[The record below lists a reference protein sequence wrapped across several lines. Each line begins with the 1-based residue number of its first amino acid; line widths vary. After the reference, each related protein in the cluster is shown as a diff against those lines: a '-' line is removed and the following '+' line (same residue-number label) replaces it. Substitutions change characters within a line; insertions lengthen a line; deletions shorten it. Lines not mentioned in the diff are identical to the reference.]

1 MPRELRVYERPA
13 LERPVLIG
21 AFRGWNDGGQAATL
35 AVGYLA
41 RLWEARKFADID
53 PEHFVDFQATRPNVS
68 LEEGRTR
75 RIEWPE
81 NAFFRARIP
90 GTDRDAVLLIGIE
103 PNYRWRT
110 FTELIAE
117 LAGDLGIDLAVTLG
131 SLLADVPHTRP
142 APVTG
147 AATDP
152 KLVDELGLQLSRYE
166 GPTGVV
172 GVLLDA
178 FRRSTI
184 PSVSLWAAVPHY
196 VSLAPSP
203 RAARALCDR
212 LATVLGISIDVAEL
226 ADAEETYVEQVS
238 AAVASDAET
247 AAYVEELEQ
256 RADSLDWLEDT
267 GDLPSG
273 EALAAEI
280 ARFLRERERNGG
292 TPGPGVDG

>member
-1 MPRELRVYERPA
+1 MERELRIYERPA

-35 AVGYLA
+35 AAGYLA
-41 RLWEARKFADID
+41 RLWGARKFADID
-53 PEHFVDFQATRPNVS
+53 PEHFVDFQATRPHVT
-68 LEEGRTR
+68 LDEGRTR

-81 NAFFRARIP
+81 NVFYRARIP
-90 GTDRDAVLLIGIE
+90 GTGRDAVLLIGVE
-103 PNYRWRT
+103 PNYRWRS
-110 FTELIAE
+110 FTELVA
-117 LAGDLGIDLAVTLG
+117 DLARDLRVELVVTLG
-131 SLLADVPHTRP
+131 ALLADVPHSRP

-152 KLVDELGLQLSRYE
+152 GLVEEMGLQLSRYE
-166 GPTGVV
+166 GPTGIV

-178 FRRSTI
+178 CRRMSL

-203 RAARALCDR
+203 RAAKALCER
-212 LATVLGISIDVAEL
+212 LAGVLGVEIDVTEL
-226 ADAEETYVEQVS
+226 AEAETSYVEQVS
-238 AAVASDAET
+238 QAVASDAET

-256 RADSLDWLEDT
+256 RADSLDWLEES
-267 GDLPSG
+267 GGLPSG

-292 TPGPGVDG
+292 TEPDAA